1 MRTKSLFLLF
11 LYFSFISTSYSQNVI
26 PIVKERP
33 ADFEYLS
40 APDSLGIRYQIKM
53 PKTLNTNK
61 SSQVVEKIP
70 YPIIFIHGLNS
81 SSETWK
87 SMADFMDTN
96 YFFTY
101 GGRFDIS
108 LNDDGDKYKA
118 NKNVYPVLGADIAFY
133 SIPSLSNADYYY
145 VNFNVGSDG
154 SFNPDTSSTVYNL
167 SNQSAIAKQGKALQ
181 YVVNKV
187 MQLTGRDK
195 VILMGH
201 SMGGLAAREYLQNQD
216 NWQSDNQHH
225 VAKLVTTGTP
235 HGGSNATISFLSTI
249 LGGIDNKSEAVRDLR
264 TSYFY
269 SPYAPGVFLFGGV
282 ESNSV
287 MNDMLVSNFYNLDIN
302 CNNIIGENVV
312 GLNKKNLPNNI
323 DYSCII
329 GNGLGTTDGVVYT
342 TNADLNNNY
351 SNITRNVFNVNVN
364 HITLPSQTYKNMQG
378 LDEPN
383 DYNKAYS
390 VDFNKDYYGFITE
403 QSSNSLNNVDFDD
416 YAFTLASNGQ
426 VNINIGNP
434 LPINLYAR
442 IVDVNGTIIG
452 GNFSSNGT
460 NIISFSRN
468 LNAGKYYLEIYGLPT
483 ATTYLSPYVFN
494 LTANSFNPP
503 PTIFNLNASNFKMQV
518 ESASC
523 ISKKTGKISAN
534 ITNTNY
540 AYQVTVTGV
549 NSYTNIQTVP
559 VGTSTW
565 SITGLEK
572 GKYTICF
579 AIAFE
584 PNQKQCFDIEVTEPE
599 PLSVYAK
606 VDNLTGIIN
615 LAMLGAKNY
624 SVSVNGK
631 TATVNDNNFS
641 TVLPTGLNTISV
653 ATDKDCQGI
662 YQQEIFISEKA
673 FIYPNPT
680 FGVLHIFVGG
690 TEENIAMNLNNLSG
704 ATIKKMNLTVGE
716 TREVAVDLSGV
727 PQGNYIITIN
737 SKTVSQSFKVIK
749 L

>member
-1 MRTKSLFLLF
+1 MRTKFRLLLVLNFL
-11 LYFSFISTSYSQNVI
+11 FISTSYSQDVTPMI
-26 PIVKERP
+26 KERP

-40 APDSLGIRYQIKM
+40 APDSTGIRHQIKM
-53 PKTLNTNK
+53 PKTLITNK

-81 SSETWK
+81 FSGTWD
-87 SMADFMDTN
+87 STTGFMDLN
-96 YFFTY
+96 YFLTY

-108 LNDDGDKYKA
+108 LNDDGDKNNA
-118 NKNVYPVLGADIAFY
+118 NKNVYPVSGADIAFY
-133 SIPSLSNADYYY
+133 SIPSVSNADYYY
-145 VNFNVGSDG
+145 VNFDVGRDG
-154 SFNPDTSSTVYNL
+154 SFNPNTSSTVYNL
-167 SNQSAIAKQGKALQ
+167 SNQSAIAKQGKALH

-249 LGGIDNKSEAVRDLR
+249 LSGIDNKSEAVRDLR

-269 SPYAPGVFLFGGV
+269 SADPGVFLFGGV

-287 MNDMLVSNFYNLDIN
+287 MNDMLLSNFYNLDVN
-302 CNNIIGENVV
+302 CNSIIGENVV
-312 GLNKKNLPNNI
+312 GLNKKNLPSNI

-342 TNADLNNNY
+342 TNADLNNYY
-351 SNITRNVFNVNVN
+351 SNITRNVFKVSAI
-364 HITLPSQTYKNMQG
+364 HTALPSQTYQNMQG

-383 DYNKAYS
+383 DYSKAYG

-403 QSSNSLNNVDFDD
+403 QSSNSLYNVDYDD
-416 YAFTLASNGQ
+416 YAFILTSNGQ

-460 NIISFSRN
+460 NIISFSKN

-483 ATTYLSPYVFN
+483 TTTYLSPYVFN
-494 LTANSFNPP
+494 LTANIFNPP
-503 PTIFNLNASNFKMQV
+503 PTIFNLNASNFKMQI

-523 ISKKTGKISAN
+523 IGKKTGKISAT

-549 NSYTNIQTVP
+549 NSYTNTQTLP
-559 VGTSTW
+559 VGTNNW

-579 AIAFE
+579 AIASE
-584 PNQKQCFDIEVTEPE
+584 PTQKQCFDIEVTEPD

-606 VDNLTGIIN
+606 VDNSTGIIN
-615 LAMLGAKNY
+615 LAMLGAKNF

-631 TATVNDNNFS
+631 TTSVSDNNFS

-653 ATDKDCQGI
+653 TTDKDCQGI

-680 FGVLHIFVGG
+680 FGMLHIFVGG

-716 TREVAVDLSGV
+716 TREIEVDLSDV
-727 PQGNYIITIN
+727 PQGSYIITIN